1 MANIDWVLNEKS
13 RCKNTFCFNFKIYLK
28 TNNFKFNGY
37 WRMRRCF
44 LEGGKNLNNSFTF
57 FMKLVL
63 KMYFI
68 DKFSSFSSNYYDNF

>member
-1 MANIDWVLNEKS
+1 
-13 RCKNTFCFNFKIYLK
+13 
-28 TNNFKFNGY
+28 
-37 WRMRRCF
+37 MRRCF

-68 DKFSSFSSNYYDNF
+68 DKFSSFSSNYYDNFFEKIKEESCLGAR

>member
-1 MANIDWVLNEKS
+1 
-13 RCKNTFCFNFKIYLK
+13 
-28 TNNFKFNGY
+28 
-37 WRMRRCF
+37 MRRCF